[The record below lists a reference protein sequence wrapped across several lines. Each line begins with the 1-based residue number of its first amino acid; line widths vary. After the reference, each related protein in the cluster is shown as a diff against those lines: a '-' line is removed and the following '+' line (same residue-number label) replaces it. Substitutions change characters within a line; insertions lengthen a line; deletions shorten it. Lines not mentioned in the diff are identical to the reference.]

1 MSGHD
6 HMHHRAIVKGP
17 LPNLDGSHSQV
28 QEIMCSSNSYK
39 FYIPQTTSNDTT
51 YNLPAF
57 GMLLETPI
65 QQELFAVGYYI
76 FTVDGPRVTVEY
88 YSSPNG
94 CAGDCDLTATPVLT
108 FSKRETFGYS
118 LNGQEFLVPQGG
130 SYTAVQDSLYGTDAK
145 ILSGTNGS
153 MATDHAGRSQTK
165 TVNTGWTR
173 KTNRNT
179 VSNVLTL
186 WGMDDLG
193 SEQTDVY
200 TLSMSYDRLLP
211 IQLGKGLLGI
221 ATKDENGDWVNAV
234 DLNFGGTKK
243 FILGPWKPAYGLGT
257 YGIDLRTQT
266 AWAVINYNG
275 DFAVA
280 GFRHFD
286 FD

>member
-1 MSGHD
+1 
-6 HMHHRAIVKGP
+6 
-17 LPNLDGSHSQV
+17 
-28 QEIMCSSNSYK
+28 
-39 FYIPQTTSNDTT
+39 
-51 YNLPAF
+51 
-57 GMLLETPI
+57 MLLETPI